1 MYTQCDRAYF
11 FLRLHSTTQTLITHA
26 YSHPYEYTYAN
37 PIPMSIFEDWAGK
50 SSRLL
55 YLGHFQLFKLK
66 NEVAGLQGKLCL
78 EFISKYSSGFSVKC
92 DEPYVDILGREF
104 LVKRWSISASM
115 PNFETC
121 SVPSILQSGN
131 LHLGDKR
138 DPFFPMIAWMHA
150 RVLLGQP
157 WAACV
162 YTKLNLFPTNYIRR
176 SRADGD
182 EKNLFVGN

>member
-1 MYTQCDRAYF
+1 MPFYYLMCILSVIELF

-26 YSHPYEYTYAN
+26 YSHLYEYTYAN
-37 PIPMSIFEDWAGK
+37 AIPISIFEDWTGK

-66 NEVAGLQGKLCL
+66 YEVAGLQGKLCL
-78 EFISKYSSGFSVKC
+78 EFISKYSSSFSVKC

-121 SVPSILQSGN
+121 NVPSILQSGN
-131 LHLGDKR
+131 LHLGDRR
-138 DPFFPMIAWMHA
+138 DLFSHDS
-150 RVLLGQP
+150 LD
-157 WAACV
+157 ACKGTV
-162 YTKLNLFPTNYIRR
+162 RPTMGCLRIHQT
-176 SRADGD
+176 
-182 EKNLFVGN
+182 